1 MVTRPL
7 AQKRKSFQNGSLL
20 KAVAGKRAGR
30 VRSGIFKRFSSLAVA
45 GMLAFQTIAPMPA
58 EAQQRGRR
66 LPVVRDAEVEALLRD
81 YAEPI
86 LRAAGLVGGSLQ
98 IILVNDRSFNAFV
111 VDSHRMFINVGVI
124 MDAETPNEVI
134 GVIAHEVGHIA
145 GNHLVRLREAAAKAQ
160 IMAILGTLLGAG
172 AIAAGAASGSGG
184 IGRGGGAVVG
194 LGAGLAQ
201 RSLLSYQRTEEAT
214 ADRSAV
220 KYLNATHQSPKGM
233 LDTFKRL
240 ADQQLFAA
248 RYADPYAQSHPM
260 ARDRVALLET
270 LAQQSPYYDKKDP
283 PALQARHDLARAK
296 LIAFAGSE
304 GAVARAYGNGNTLPA
319 RYARAIFT
327 MQSGNPRDAQRAIDG
342 LLETQPQNPY
352 FWELKGQALIESGN
366 PAASV
371 APFERAV
378 AYAPNEGL
386 MKIWLGYALVAT
398 GKDAVLERAVT
409 LLKTGLR
416 EEPDSPLAY
425 SQLAIAEARR
435 GNPALADVATAK
447 SMMLSGQ
454 YQTARKFAAR
464 AQQRLKRGSPGWLQA
479 DDIISYKPPD
489 FQRR

>member
-1 MVTRPL
+1 MNTRPL
-7 AQKRKSFQNGSLL
+7 AQKRKSFQNGSLVN
-20 KAVAGKRAGR
+20 AAAGRSVRR
-30 VRSGIFKRFSSLAVA
+30 VRSRLFSRLSSIAIA
-45 GMLAFQTIAPMPA
+45 GLLAFQTVAPMPA

-86 LRAAGLVGGSLQ
+86 LRAAGLAGGSLQ
-98 IILVNDRSFNAFV
+98 IILVNDRSYNAFV
-111 VDSHRMFINVGVI
+111 VDSHRMFMNVGVI
-124 MDAETPNEVI
+124 IDAKTPNEVI

-145 GNHLVRLREAAAKAQ
+145 GNHLVRLRQAAANAQ
-160 IMAILGTLLGAG
+160 IMAVLGTLLGAG
-172 AIAAGAASGSGG
+172 AIAAGAASGAGG
-184 IGRGGGAVVG
+184 IGQGGGAMVG

-201 RSLLSYQRTEEAT
+201 RSLLSYQRSEEAT
-214 ADRSAV
+214 ADRSAI

-248 RYADPYAQSHPM
+248 QHADPYAQSHPM
-260 ARDRVALLET
+260 ARDRVSMLET
-270 LAQQSPYYDKKDP
+270 LAKQSPYYNKKDP

-296 LIAFAGSE
+296 LIAFAGSQ
-304 GAVARAYGNGNTLPA
+304 GAVARTYGKGSSLPA

-327 MQSGNPRDAQRAIDG
+327 MQSGNPRDAQRLIDG
-342 LLETQPQNPY
+342 LVNTQPKNPY
-352 FWELKGQALIESGN
+352 FWELKGQSLIESGH

-371 APFERAV
+371 APFEKAV
-378 AYAPNEGL
+378 AYAPKEGL

-398 GKDAVLERAVT
+398 GKDAYLNRAVG

-416 EEPDSPLAY
+416 EEPNSPLAY

-454 YQTARKFAAR
+454 FQIARKFAAR
-464 AQQRLKRGSPGWLQA
+464 AQKRLKRGSPGWLQA

>member
-1 MVTRPL
+1 MISRPL
-7 AQKRKSFQNGSLL
+7 TQKRMPFQQGSQSGAGLEPVHRPAHARLL
-20 KAVAGKRAGR
+20 KRVFSFAVAT
-30 VRSGIFKRFSSLAVA
+30 L
-45 GMLAFQTIAPMPA
+45 LAFQTIAPTTA

-66 LPVVRDAEVEALLRD
+66 LPIVRDAEVEALLRD

-86 LRAAGLVGGSLQ
+86 LRAAGLGGGSLQ
-98 IILVNDRSFNAFV
+98 IILVNDRSYNAFV
-111 VDSHRMFINVGVI
+111 VDSHRMFMNVGVI
-124 MDAETPNEVI
+124 IDAKTPNEVI

-145 GNHLVRLREAAAKAQ
+145 GNHLVRLRQAAANAQ
-160 IMAILGTLLGAG
+160 IMAVLGTLLGAG

-184 IGRGGGAVVG
+184 IGRGGGAIVG

-240 ADQQLFAA
+240 ADQQLFAS

-260 ARDRVALLET
+260 ARDRVSMLET
-270 LAQQSPYYDKKDP
+270 LAKQSPYYNKKDP

-296 LIAFAGSE
+296 LIAFAGSQ
-304 GAVARAYGNGNTLPA
+304 GAVARAYGNSNSLPA
-319 RYARAIFT
+319 RYARAIYT

-342 LLETQPQNPY
+342 LLQTQPQNPY
-352 FWELKGQALIESGN
+352 FWELKGQSLIESGN
-366 PAASV
+366 PAAAV
-371 APFERAV
+371 APFEKAV
-378 AYAPNEGL
+378 AYAPKEGL

-398 GKDAVLERAVT
+398 GKDAYLDKAVS
-409 LLKTGLR
+409 LLKVGLR
-416 EEPDSPLAY
+416 EEPNSPLAY
-425 SQLAIAEARR
+425 SQLAIAQARR

-454 YQTARKFAAR
+454 FQAARKFAAR
-464 AQQRLKRGSPGWLQA
+464 AQKNLKRGSPDWLQA

-489 FQRR
+489 FRR